1 MENNTNNEA
10 RHDSTGENTNF
21 MEFFSSNGIE
31 IPLIQRDYV
40 QGSDMQAEKRDAFID
55 SLFAALADDDKQ
67 CELDFIYGTFEHGA
81 FIPLDGQQRL
91 TTLYLLHWFLMN
103 KCRIVAQ
110 EEYAEITAGFNFN
123 ANQFTYKTRRSST
136 AFCQKLAA
144 YAPDVFSGE
153 ISEDIKKQTWF
164 SEDWQQDPSVVAML
178 DMLDA
183 LNKKADQFADTD
195 IPRMLRRLLCT
206 KAINFDKLDMES
218 YQLTDSLYVKM
229 NARGKQLTEFENWK
243 AKFILYLEE
252 NFSGKPYSNA
262 ESDRATDF
270 GSVNDYFTHSIEHEW
285 TDLFWTYAVDDYKKR
300 KADYDSKNSDER
312 AMSPEPPGPLVD
324 GFFINFYYYIYRM
337 LSFLSAASV
346 DSNDSD
352 ADHGTEATRK
362 ELFKVEGNIEFLF
375 GALDMFVNIQRS
387 NNGGVAGFFDELFY
401 LDGQKTDGSVRL
413 FSSERTDL
421 FLTCVTKATVDE
433 QVLLFCIVKYCMRH
447 RCYTATDLLKKY
459 VRVCRNLL
467 ETITQ
472 RLAKDMMIH
481 SNVRLSQLSRYAVT
495 IDSLC
500 SVADIA
506 TLKEFKPGMGDVA
519 SVYSWML
526 KYPDADVYRLED
538 SGYTHGSLYA
548 FSDGT
553 ALADQVAAFDA
564 FKSASDLERSR
575 VLVAFGYKGADFG
588 WCAHGSRR
596 FFGYKDRWDAIFRY
610 RDEADQ
616 LRVAFG
622 AFTVAYKQKQSVAA
636 VIADRLQALEANV
649 AGLAGF
655 DVFEYYYLKYDTFA
669 NSSLHWIMDGKPS
682 AADVDAH
689 HFFAIYPDNY
699 YDIVTLPRFSSNPLL
714 GYNTEPYSC
723 AVAQY
728 FRHND
733 PDVYAHLSYTGK
745 DRNRACLTFND
756 NNVSF
761 ESTADGW
768 RIAFANDEYSQQKGR
783 LPLATLRKIANAKCT
798 TRKADGHYI
807 SVGGK
812 DRIEEAVYVID
823 IMYH

>member
-1 MENNTNNEA
+1 MENNTNNTA
-10 RHDSTGENTNF
+10 QHDSGGANTNF
-21 MEFFSSNGIE
+21 MAFFSANGIE

-40 QGSDMQAEKRDAFID
+40 QGSDLQSEKRDAFID
-55 SLFAALADDDKQ
+55 SLFAALADENKQ

-91 TTLYLLHWFLMN
+91 TTLYLLHWFMMN
-103 KCRIVAQ
+103 KCRIVAP
-110 EEYAEITAGFNFN
+110 EEYEEIKADFNPN
-123 ANQFTYKTRRSST
+123 ANSFTYKTRRSST
-136 AFCQKLAA
+136 AFCKKLAA
-144 YAPDVFSGE
+144 YTPVALPE
-153 ISEDIKKQTWF
+153 RISDDIENQTWF
-164 SEDWQQDPSVVAML
+164 SEDWRQDPSVTAML

-183 LNKKADQFADTD
+183 LCAKARQFADADT
-195 IPRMLRRLLCT
+195 PRMLRRLLST
-206 KAINFDKLDMES
+206 DAINFDKLDMES
-218 YQLTDSLYVKM
+218 YRLTDSLYVKM

-252 NFSGKPYSNA
+252 NYKDQPYKGA
-262 ESDRATDF
+262 ESDRAADF
-270 GSVNDYFTHSIEHEW
+270 GMVKDYFTHSIEHEW
-285 TDLFWTYAVDDYKKR
+285 TDLFWQYAVDDYKKR
-300 KADYDSKNSDER
+300 KADYENLTAEQR
-312 AMSPEPPGPLVD
+312 AHEPEPSGPLVD
-324 GFFINFYYYIYRM
+324 CFFINFYYYTYRI
-337 LSFLSAASV
+337 LSFLSATETDDTSKN
-346 DSNDSD
+346 S
-352 ADHGTEATRK
+352 DHGTTATR
-362 ELFKVEGNIEFLF
+362 ERLFKSVDNMEFLF
-375 GALDMFVNIQRS
+375 GALDLFVNIQRS
-387 NNGGVAGFFDELFY
+387 NTNGVAGFFDDLFY

-421 FLTCVTKATVDE
+421 FNTCITQATVDE
-433 QVLLFCIVKYCMRH
+433 QVLLFCIIKYCMKH
-447 RCYTATDLLKKY
+447 RCHTATDLLKKY
-459 VRVCRNLL
+459 VRVCRNLI

-472 RLAKDMMIH
+472 RLAKDMMMH
-481 SNVRLSQLSRYAVT
+481 SNVRLSQLSRYMVT

-500 SVADIA
+500 AVADVA
-506 TLKEFKPGMGDVA
+506 VLKEFKPGMGDVA

-526 KYPDADVYRLED
+526 RYPDADVYRLED

-548 FSDGT
+548 FSGAT

-575 VLVAFGYKGADFG
+575 VLVAFGYQGADFG

-616 LRVAFG
+616 LRGAFG
-622 AFTVAYKQKQSVAA
+622 AFTVAYKQRQSVAA
-636 VIADRLQALEANV
+636 VIADRLQALEAGI

-655 DVFEYYYLKYDTFA
+655 DVFEYYFLKYDTFA
-669 NSSLHWIMDGKPS
+669 NSTLHWMMDDKTS

-689 HFFAIYPDNY
+689 HFFAMYPDNY

-728 FRHND
+728 FRHNY
-733 PDVYAHLSYTGK
+733 PDVYAHISYTGK

-768 RIAFANDEYSQQKGR
+768 RIVFANDEYSQQKGR
-783 LPLATLRKIANAKCT
+783 LPMATLRKIANAKCT

-812 DRIEEAVYVID
+812 DRIEEAVFVID